1 MSALTA
7 PGVTGYLRVDRY
19 RVLMEDETTGYEC
32 GDVSS
37 AWEILGHFWGLAG
50 AGATSTSSERDDPL
64 GLQGAALA
72 VATATPHVASP
83 LPQAPALTGNLA
95 EDTHEVCGLTW
106 RQIADVFQ
114 ISERAVAGWRTQGV
128 PRHRAQTMQVLRAI
142 GATLVGGL
150 GPTGVCVWLIAGQP
164 SRLERL
170 RDGDIEAV
178 AAEALSYLDTP
189 AT

>member
-1 MSALTA
+1 MSTLTA
-7 PGVTGYLRVDRY
+7 PTVTGYLRVDHY
-19 RVLMEDETTGYEC
+19 RVLREDETTGYEC
-32 GDVSS
+32 GDASS
-37 AWEILGHFWGLAG
+37 AWQILSNLWGLSG
-50 AGATSTSSERDDPL
+50 TGLMPTSSEQDDPH
-64 GLQGAALA
+64 GLQGAAVA
-72 VATATPHVASP
+72 VAAITPHVASP

-150 GPTGVCVWLIAGQP
+150 GPAGVCAWLIAGQP
-164 SRLERL
+164 SRLERV
-170 RDGDIEAV
+170 RDGEVEAV
-178 AAEALSYLDTP
+178 AADALSYLDTP